1 MDGFAQNTIFLNEIK
16 EMENI
21 IFFIDFYTFKF
32 VFNEYAN
39 IRSLIINSLQT
50 SLTFN
55 SGYKFKIKVFL
66 K

>member
-16 EMENI
+16 EMESI
-21 IFFIDFYTFKF
+21 IFFIDFCMF

-50 SLTFN
+50 SLIFN